1 MFFKDIYAGPGRR
14 SKLTGGM
21 IILISILLV
30 FQCFII
36 ANALNMAIKVKVSV
50 FWLDPYLQVEI
61 EGADGYAAA
70 QPVFDEA
77 SFRNDLENTL
87 LSKYGSLSA
96 DEAGS
101 LSEMTAN
108 AVQYSIDVKSADGSP
123 LTIVNGSAAGNRET
137 GESGG
142 GKNAQNGD
150 APDDA
155 QDNPANAADQIDLPL
170 PGISNGNQVTV
181 SADISDEICIQLREQ
196 GYYLAFECHP
206 VTVTAEDLPEA
217 DPYDAFADL
226 SVTFSGLDGSGEAA
240 AYYNGYYPFDFSVEP
255 STGLRNGDTVHISI
269 SLHDEYDLNRI
280 VEEYHIMP
288 VSLSQDYTVSG
299 LYSIPT
305 GMDSF
310 TQESRDA
317 LMEQGRLAA
326 QQMLQ
331 EEYRDD
337 ERFTLDDAG
346 MYFALSNHAPANR
359 LNPDTTD
366 NPDNPENPDAPENP
380 DNASAYDIAETENY
394 LFCLFRINY
403 SNSSGED
410 FDYYYYVRF
419 ENLLLNDSGEVV
431 ADFGS
436 FEYPHKPSIPIIGET
451 LGDGAQVSVP
461 GLLSFRSL
469 AGYETQ
475 EQLISRVIT
484 PLETDFAISSLD
496 NPGSENQESEN
507 QESENQ

>member
-1 MFFKDIYAGPGRR
+1 
-14 SKLTGGM
+14 
-21 IILISILLV
+21 
-30 FQCFII
+30 
-36 ANALNMAIKVKVSV
+36 
-50 FWLDPYLQVEI
+50 
-61 EGADGYAAA
+61 
-70 QPVFDEA
+70 
-77 SFRNDLENTL
+77 
-87 LSKYGSLSA
+87 
-96 DEAGS
+96 
-101 LSEMTAN
+101 
-108 AVQYSIDVKSADGSP
+108 
-123 LTIVNGSAAGNRET
+123 
-137 GESGG
+137 
-142 GKNAQNGD
+142 
-150 APDDA
+150 
-155 QDNPANAADQIDLPL
+155 
-170 PGISNGNQVTV
+170 
-181 SADISDEICIQLREQ
+181 
-196 GYYLAFECHP
+196 
-206 VTVTAEDLPEA
+206 
-217 DPYDAFADL
+217 
-226 SVTFSGLDGSGEAA
+226 
-240 AYYNGYYPFDFSVEP
+240 
-255 STGLRNGDTVHISI
+255 
-269 SLHDEYDLNRI
+269 
-280 VEEYHIMP
+280 
-288 VSLSQDYTVSG
+288 
-299 LYSIPT
+299 
-305 GMDSF
+305 
-310 TQESRDA
+310 
-317 LMEQGRLAA
+317 
-326 QQMLQ
+326 MLQ